1 MPDNKSLANNPNW
14 IWGKDNYESHR
25 GGGTPSG
32 EENAFGD
39 KVKVNPAG
47 KGRGGYSKVGS
58 PGKREDEQPRDA
70 EGHFTYNA
78 MIGKPLKDISKK
90 DGKSRG
96 TTVPP
101 MLNGGING
109 SHVERDSEG
118 KITNPEELEA
128 WAGEWFEKGSEVGA
142 FEAGSKGQTTIKIA
156 PDDLFRITQEWVINK
171 FGDKFELRAVK
182 TGNDTFVQ
190 TGKDEN
196 LRSGKQKHMVFF
208 YKGTDTP
215 VNFAELDYQDNK
227 GEFGSGKMAEQ
238 KEGTAKETG
247 NIAKWQSKAGRHSLE
262 EKQAKEET
270 SEFKPYSP
278 VKATGEEEEAT
289 DMFGS
294 GKLNKKYLEDNPQE
308 RNIDKAPSQNED
320 ILPIPEDK
328 KNDKKWQYSKNDVE
342 GLFTAKDFNE
352 INSIIEGSAD
362 PVMFE
367 EAVRDVLGTALQE
380 DPEDVSL
387 GAALKSGKFKD
398 KDILGEILNKYNEIR
413 E

>member
-1 MPDNKSLANNPNW
+1 MPNNKSLANNPNW
-14 IWGKDNYESHR
+14 VWGKDNYKSAR

-39 KVKVNPAG
+39 NVKVNPSG
-47 KGRGGYSKVGS
+47 KDRGGWSKVGS

-96 TTVPP
+96 KTVPP
-101 MLNGGING
+101 MLNGGVNG
-109 SHVERDSEG
+109 PEVSRDADG
-118 KITNPEELEA
+118 KISNPEFLEE
-128 WAGEWFEKGSEVGA
+128 WAGEWFEKGTEVAA

-171 FGDKFELRAVK
+171 FGDKFELKAV
-182 TGNDTFVQ
+182 TGGNDTFVQ
-190 TGKDEN
+190 GKKDEG
-196 LRSGKQKHMVFF
+196 LRAGKQKHMIFV

-215 VNFAELDYQDNK
+215 VNFSELSNEDNK
-227 GEFGSGKMAEQ
+227 GEFGSGKAAEQ

-247 NIAKWQSKAGRHSLE
+247 DISKWQSKSGRPGLE
-262 EKQAKEET
+262 EKQAKEEA
-270 SEFKPYSP
+270 SQFSPYKPVQAS
-278 VKATGEEEEAT
+278 GEDET
-289 DMFGS
+289 DQMG
-294 GKLNKKYLEDNPQE
+294 GKLNKKYLEENPEERKQE
-308 RNIDKAPSQNED
+308 IGKAPEQRED

-328 KNDKKWQYSKNDVE
+328 RNDKKWQYSKNDVE

-367 EAVRDVLGTALQE
+367 EAIRDTLGTILQE
-380 DPEDVSL
+380 DPEDISL
-387 GAALKSGKFKD
+387 GAALNSGKFKD
-398 KDILGEILNKYNEIR
+398 KDILTEILDKYNEIR
-413 E
+413 Q